1 MSAQVNT
8 VFTGKDESLSRTLK
22 NIEGSA
28 SRVDKVLG
36 TLKGRIRTAFE
47 FHVINRGIALF
58 ERGIHRVLGIL
69 PDLINRGEDWAR
81 TVDRIVDITGMSAA
95 QASELA
101 AVAENV
107 GVNSDGLGRMM
118 NALARSV
125 ATNADEFRAYGIRV
139 KDANGHLLD
148 GYTIFQNVRQRIAE
162 MGPSLQAAKLSQ
174 MAFGRAA
181 LESADMLTLSNRE
194 WQRQIELA
202 RQSGLIMTEAGLAA
216 AEEWERTQGRLQ
228 QAITGIGAQILQGVA
243 PALIGLTN
251 GVTRVINANMDS
263 IVRFGAGLVNFLANL
278 AADLLGV
285 QIDTTTLIGNAYD
298 DAAKKS
304 EKLRQRVD
312 DMSNANQR
320 SAASSRAN
328 AAATDSARKQQQ
340 RLREELERAQRQLAR
355 ERRATTF
362 TGGMNGVELEL
373 WKQQK
378 AASVKAAQE
387 RVADARKAL
396 SDHRAT
402 MGKMTG
408 VTAAAARRM
417 RLDLQKTFGG
427 GGAKGTIIEGLE
439 QTLKDSKTFAL
450 GISDAIKD
458 AIFGEDKRVNITGG
472 AYVDVRSGGLLDA
485 LGKVG
490 TVLGTVA
497 GHLGNLNT
505 FLGGPGGLIVGLGA
519 LKLLI
524 DRIPGL
530 LPTLPTPPGPGGGGG
545 PASLVPWLGVIWA
558 SKGLPG
564 SVDDQKVIIQ
574 RVIEQAKAEWRKGL
588 GGGRQSGGSF
598 GGVLDSMPWLQP
610 QPRPAP
616 PQQNDLLNGIA
627 AEYSLSGTGAAVMR
641 SVSDYL
647 KTIFN
652 GQPSTPRGLG
662 GGRQSGGG
670 FGFTPDGNLI
680 NTVMP
685 GFGIS
690 NPYAMAFDLSLRRYL
705 GVSSPLAMG
714 QQDLASVQ
722 AGVLG
727 AAQASAELLA
737 PIGAGQLP
745 VLVQNQALPIFGDV
759 AATIQNQSLSITGNV
774 GALVQNTDL
783 TIKGRVDSVVQNTV
797 LKVNGE
803 VLANMNSVTE
813 SYLQAIAVNTGFLRT
828 DFVDKLSVTSDGL
841 LVRITGGG
849 GGSTALAGRVKT
861 LERQMTGVEKSAL
874 LTASQRHDRMFAGKE
889 KSRINTLRINGDG
902 TLSENK
908 ANKSAVISKSA
919 FSKFRDNWYEILLD
933 GGNPRS
939 HQARLRAL
947 EGSDDGRGGN
957 ATRTVRARAD
967 ATADPAA
974 RRTSDNTERMVNILL
989 RIEKNTRTG
998 GGGGRTSSLRP
1009 AV

>member
-69 PDLINRGEDWAR
+69 PDLINRGEAWAR

-251 GVTRVINANMDS
+251 GVTRVINANMDG
-263 IVRFGAGLVNFLANL
+263 IVRFAAGLVNFLANL
-278 AADLLGV
+278 AADLLGI

-320 SAASSRAN
+320 SAASNRAN

-340 RLREELERAQRQLAR
+340 RLREELERAQRQLSR

-408 VTAAAARRM
+408 VTAAAARQM
-417 RLDLQKTFGG
+417 RLDLQSTFGG
-427 GGAKGTIIEGLE
+427 GGAKGTIIEGLD
-439 QTLKDSKTFAL
+439 QTLRDSKTFAL

-458 AIFGEDKRVNITGG
+458 AIFGEDVRTNITGG
-472 AYVDVRSGGLLDA
+472 AYVEVRSGGLLDA
-485 LGKVG
+485 MSKVA
-490 TVLGTVA
+490 TFLGTVG
-497 GHLGNLNT
+497 GHLSNLNT
-505 FLGGPGGLIVGLGA
+505 LLGGAGGLIAAVLGLGA
-519 LKLLI
+519 VIRL
-524 DRIPGL
+524 IPGV
-530 LPTLPTPPGPGGGGG
+530 PSIGTGASVVGTLAKSPFGP
-545 PASLVPWLGVIWA
+545 
-558 SKGLPG
+558 
-564 SVDDQKVIIQ
+564 
-574 RVIEQAKAEWRKGL
+574 
-588 GGGRQSGGSF
+588 
-598 GGVLDSMPWLQP
+598 M
-610 QPRPAP
+610 
-616 PQQNDLLNGIA
+616 GIA
-627 AEYSLSGTGAAVMR
+627 AALNAFLRQPGPKQPDEYGVFGNLGMTGYDAAMAAAGPRVAAVREAVKR
-641 SVSDYL
+641 SVEAYL
-647 KTIFN
+647 RTIFN
-652 GQPSTPRGLG
+652 GQASTPRGLG
-662 GGRQSGGG
+662 GGLKSGGG
-670 FGFTPDGNLI
+670 FDGFTPDWDLI
-680 NTVMP
+680 NSVMP
-685 GFGIS
+685 GFGFNGASTAGITALAAALDRS
-690 NPYAMAFDLSLRRYL
+690 RMGRALE
-705 GVSSPLAMG
+705 SSGAVPLALG
-714 QQDLASVQ
+714 DISSGIFALQTLIDERLPSGTEPPPPNGGDNLA
-722 AGVLG
+722 
-727 AAQASAELLA
+727 
-737 PIGAGQLP
+737 
-745 VLVQNQALPIFGDV
+745 
-759 AATIQNQSLSITGNV
+759 T
-774 GALVQNTDL
+774 
-783 TIKGRVDSVVQNTV
+783 R
-797 LKVNGE
+797 
-803 VLANMNSVTE
+803 
-813 SYLQAIAVNTGFLRT
+813 
-828 DFVDKLSVTSDGL
+828 VDKLAARMVTAET
-841 LVRITGGG
+841 VNKVQTKRIDKDVK
-849 GGSTALAGRVKT
+849 ALAAFTSAQKT
-861 LERQMTGVEKSAL
+861 LWAVDARSDKAQNAKIA
-874 LTASQRHDRMFAGKE
+874 AGKAVNAVQAVVLTGHE
-889 KSRINTLRINGDG
+889 KRI
-902 TLSENK
+902 K
-908 ANKSAVISKSA
+908 
-919 FSKFRDNWYEILLD
+919 
-933 GGNPRS
+933 
-939 HQARLRAL
+939 AL
-947 EGSDDGRGGN
+947 ENGGDSRN
-957 ATRTVRARAD
+957 AT
-967 ATADPAA
+967 AT
-974 RRTSDNTERMVNILL
+974 RKTSDNTERMVNILL